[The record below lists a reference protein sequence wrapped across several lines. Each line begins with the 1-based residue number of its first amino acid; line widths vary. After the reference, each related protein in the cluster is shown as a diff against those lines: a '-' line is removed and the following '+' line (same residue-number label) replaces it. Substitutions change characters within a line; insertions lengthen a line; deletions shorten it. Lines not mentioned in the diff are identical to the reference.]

1 MCIGIYRNEHIKIS
15 KVKIKNNTMKIESR
29 DAIYYIAMLMSS
41 MIILC
46 SLNIFN
52 FYMGWCWSSGSG

>member
-1 MCIGIYRNEHIKIS
+1 
-15 KVKIKNNTMKIESR
+15 MKIESR

-52 FYMGWCWSSGSG
+52 FYMG